1 MEGMQT
7 VAMEEMEEM
16 EGMQTVAME
25 EMEEMEGMQTV
36 AMEEMEEMNT
46 VPKGEM
52 ESKAVFLL
60 VVETIKSVEE
70 MGTTKFREM
79 VAMIRLPVT

>member
-1 MEGMQT
+1 MEDMPT
-7 VAMEEMEEM
+7 VAMEAMP
-16 EGMQTVAME
+16 TVAME
-25 EMEEMEGMQTV
+25 
-36 AMEEMEEMNT
+36 AMNT

-60 VVETIKSVEE
+60 MVETTKSEE
-70 MGTTKFREM
+70 ELGTTKFREM

>member
-1 MEGMQT
+1 MELMVQMEGMQK
-7 VAMEEMEEM
+7 VAKE
-16 EGMQTVAME
+16 AI
-25 EMEEMEGMQTV
+25 
-36 AMEEMEEMNT
+36 NT
-46 VPKGEM
+46 LPKGEM

-60 VVETIKSVEE
+60 MVETTKSVEE